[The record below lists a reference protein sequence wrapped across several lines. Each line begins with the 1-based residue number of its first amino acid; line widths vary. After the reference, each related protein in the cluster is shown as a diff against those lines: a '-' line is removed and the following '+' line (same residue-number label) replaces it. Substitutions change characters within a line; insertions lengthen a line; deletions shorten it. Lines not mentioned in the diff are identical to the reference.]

1 MDQLLAMRTFV
12 RIAESGT
19 FAKAA
24 DLLNLPRSTVSKL
37 ISDLEDHL
45 DTKLIQRTTRSV
57 TVTADGAEYYERAL
71 RLLDALQDMDQAA
84 RRTKAQPQGKL
95 RVDIGSSL
103 ANLIL
108 IPAMPDFRKLYP
120 DVEVFLGVSDRP
132 VDLVSGAVDCV
143 IRGGALHDSAL
154 IGRRICELEYV
165 TCASPDYL
173 ARHGAPTHPGEL
185 QTGHQLL
192 SYFSALTGKAFPLHF
207 EQGADK
213 IEVDHRS
220 SVAINESTAHL
231 TALLAGLGIGQTF
244 RFAAQPHLD
253 AGLLVPLLSAWTREH
268 HPLYVV
274 YPSNRHLNA
283 KLRVFVDWV
292 AQVFTHV
299 DARRASLAGD
309 QSICTN

>member
-71 RLLDALQDMDQAA
+71 RVLDELHDMDQAA

-95 RVDIGSSL
+95 RVDIGSL
-103 ANLIL
+103 HANLIL
-108 IPAMPDFRKLYP
+108 IPALPDFRQRHP
-120 DVEVFLGVSDRP
+120 NVEVYLGVNDRP
-132 VDLVSGAVDCV
+132 IDLVSGAVDCV
-143 IRGGALHDSAL
+143 IRGGALNDSSL
-154 IGRRICELEYV
+154 IGRRICELDFV

-173 ARHGAPTHPGEL
+173 SQRAAPLHPREL
-185 QTGHQLL
+185 ETGHQLL
-192 SYFSALTGKAFPLHF
+192 SYFSALTGKVFPLYF

-213 IEVDHRS
+213 IEVSSRS
-220 SVAINESTAHL
+220 SVAVNESTAHL
-231 TALLAGLGIGQTF
+231 TALLSGLGIGQTF
-244 RFAAQPHLD
+244 RFAAQQYLD
-253 AGLLVPLLSAWTREH
+253 NGRLVPLLDAWTREY

-283 KLRVFVDWV
+283 KLRVFVEWV
-292 AQVFTHV
+292 AQIF
-299 DARRASLAGD
+299 ARLDVRRVSAAGD
-309 QSICTN
+309 

>member
-57 TVTADGAEYYERAL
+57 TVTPDGAEYYERAL
-71 RLLDALQDMDQAA
+71 RLLDELNDMDQQA

-95 RVDIGSSL
+95 RVDIGSLL
-103 ANLIL
+103 ANRIL
-108 IPAMPDFRKLYP
+108 IPALPDFWQRYP
-120 DVEVFLGVSDRP
+120 DIEVYLGVNDRP
-132 VDLVSGAVDCV
+132 VDLVGDAVDCV
-143 IRGGALHDSAL
+143 IRGGALSDSSL
-154 IGRRICELEYV
+154 IGRRICQLDYV

-173 ARHGAPTHPGEL
+173 AQRSGPLHPREL
-185 QTGHQLL
+185 ETGHQLV
-192 SYFSALTGKAFPLHF
+192 SYFSALSGKVFPLLF
-207 EQGADK
+207 ERGTER
-213 IEVDHRS
+213 IEVSHS
-220 SVAINESTAHL
+220 GVALNESTAHL
-231 TALLAGLGIGQTF
+231 SALLSGLGIGQTF
-244 RFAAQPHLD
+244 RFAAQPYLD
-253 AGLLVPLLSAWTREH
+253 DGQLVPLLDDWTRDC

-283 KLRVFVDWV
+283 KLRVFIEWV
-292 AQVFTHV
+292 AQTFARV
-299 DARRASLAGD
+299 DVRQMLGE
-309 QSICTN
+309 Q

>member
-37 ISDLEDHL
+37 IADLENHL

-57 TVTADGAEYYERAL
+57 TVTPDGAEYYERAV
-71 RLLDALQDMDQAA
+71 RLLDEINDMDQSA

-95 RVDIGSSL
+95 RVDIGSLL

-108 IPAMPDFRKLYP
+108 IPALPDFRRRYP
-120 DVEVFLGVSDRP
+120 DIEVYLGVNDRP
-132 VDLVSGAVDCV
+132 VDLVSDAVDCV
-143 IRGGALHDSAL
+143 IRGGALNDSSL
-154 IGRRICELEYV
+154 IGRRICELDYV

-173 ARHGAPTHPGEL
+173 VRHAAPSHPRDLE
-185 QTGHQLL
+185 TGHQIL
-192 SYFSALTGKAFPLHF
+192 SYFSALTGKAFPHF
-207 EQGADK
+207 FDQGADK
-213 IEVDHRS
+213 IEVYRS
-220 SVAINESTAHL
+220 SVAVNESTAHL
-231 TALLAGLGIGQTF
+231 TALLSGIGIGQTF
-244 RFAAQPHLD
+244 RFAAQPYLND
-253 AGLLVPLLSAWTREH
+253 GRLVPLLDGWTREY

-283 KLRVFVDWV
+283 KLRVFVEW
-292 AQVFTHV
+292 AAEIFARV
-299 DARRASLAGD
+299 DARRTSTAD
-309 QSICTN
+309 D